1 MASQLTKN
9 NRILSILALAFLLPL
24 VSQAQDSGLS
34 GDIGGLQATLQQVY
48 NTMIQKCAQLIGI
61 GQAIAGFAALWY
73 VAVRI
78 WKPIARAEQV
88 DVYSLFRPFV
98 IGYAIL
104 LFPAVIALI
113 NGVMQPTVSGTA
125 ALVNDSNQAVATLL
139 QQKQDALKNSDDWQM
154 YIGSDG
160 SGDLSKWESLSGEAD
175 SGVFSGVSNR
185 VKFEMAK
192 ASYNMKNSIKV
203 WLSEILQVLFEAA
216 ALCINTVRT
225 FYLIILAI
233 FGPLAFGLS
242 VFDGFG
248 HILHSWLARYI
259 NVFLW
264 LPIANIFGSLIA
276 QIQQEMIRLDINQLN
291 SSGHTSFGPTDSAY
305 IIFLIMAIAGYFT
318 VPAIANYIVQA
329 GGTGVHQVIARGLGK
344 IKNEFGTQNA

>member
-1 MASQLTKN
+1 MEF
-9 NRILSILALAFLLPL
+9 LSN
-24 VSQAQDSGLS
+24 
-34 GDIGGLQATLQQVY
+34 DIGGLQATLQQVY
-48 NTMIQKCAQLIGI
+48 NTMIGKCSQLIGI

-73 VAVRI
+73 IASRV
-78 WKPIARAEQV
+78 WKSIARAETI
-88 DVYSLFRPFV
+88 DIYPLFRPFV

-104 LFPAVIALI
+104 IFPAVIALI
-113 NGVMQPTVSGTA
+113 NGVMQPTIAGTA
-125 ALVNDSNQAVATLL
+125 ALVDDSNQAVATLL
-139 QQKQDALKNSDDWQM
+139 QQKQDALKNSNEWQM
-154 YIGSDG
+154 YVGSG
-160 SGDLSKWESLSGEAD
+160 GTGDLSKWEALSGEAD
-175 SGVFSGVSNR
+175 SGVLSGVSNR

-192 ASYNMKNSIKV
+192 ASYNLKNSIKV

-248 HILHSWLARYI
+248 QILQNWLARYI

-264 LPIANIFGSLIA
+264 LPVANIFGSLIA
-276 QIQQEMIRLDINQLN
+276 QIQQEMIRLDIAQLN
-291 SSGHTSFGPTDSAY
+291 SSGQTTFGPTDSAY

-318 VPAIANYIVQA
+318 VPSITNYIVQA
-329 GGTGVHQVIARGLGK
+329 GSTGVHQVIARGLGK
-344 IKNEFGTQNA
+344 ISHSFGTNNT